1 MDPGDREALATLDP
15 ASAPPCVMQ
24 FRTPCSKDGENGED
38 GDCTYA
44 DTKCTA
50 GVLCQGGTAAVSA
63 ACADRT
69 AFDESPCAC
78 TALEE
83 LAGLSSV
90 LQAVAP

>member
-1 MDPGDREALATLDP
+1 MDPGDREALAALDP
-15 ASAPPCVMQ
+15 ASAPCVMQ
-24 FRTPCSKDGENGED
+24 FRTPCSKDGEDGED

-44 DTKCTA
+44 VTKCTA
-50 GVLCQGGTAAVSA
+50 GVLCQGGTAVSA

-69 AFDESPCAC
+69 AFDESRCAC

-83 LAGLSSV
+83 LVGLSSV